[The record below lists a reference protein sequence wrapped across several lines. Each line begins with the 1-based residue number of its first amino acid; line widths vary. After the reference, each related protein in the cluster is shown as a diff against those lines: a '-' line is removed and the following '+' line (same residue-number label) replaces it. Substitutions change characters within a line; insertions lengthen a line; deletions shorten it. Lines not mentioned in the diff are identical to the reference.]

1 MISGFR
7 LEGGG
12 LTRTEDLEDA
22 VWIDLLA
29 PDDAERARIS
39 ALVGAEVPDRADQEE
54 IEVSSRLYFEHSA
67 AVMTALLPA
76 STEKARAEIA
86 PVSFML
92 TADRL
97 ITVRHHQPRPF
108 ETFPHR
114 AGKLALP
121 CTSAT
126 TVLIGLLED
135 IIDRLAD
142 ITEGAGRRIDA
153 LSAHTFEAEKAAD
166 GDFRGVLTE
175 IGRLDGRLAQLRDCL
190 VTTDRLL
197 GFLGSVLDQQEAGK
211 EAKSILKTQLR
222 DVRTIL
228 EQTAHLMQKTA
239 FLLDATLGLINVEQA
254 AIIKIFSVVA
264 VVFLPPTLVASIYG
278 MNFEVMPELA
288 WPLGYPAA
296 LCVMLLSAVGPLL
309 YFRRKGWF

>member
-7 LEGGG
+7 LDGGG
-12 LTRTEDLEDA
+12 LTPADGLDDA
-22 VWIDLLA
+22 IWIDLLE
-29 PDDAERARIS
+29 PDDAERAQIS
-39 ALVGAEVPDRADQEE
+39 ALIGAEVPVRADQEE
-54 IEVSSRLYFEHSA
+54 IELSSRLYFEQGA

-86 PVSFML
+86 PVSFIL
-92 TADRL
+92 TTDRL
-97 ITVRHHQPRPF
+97 VTVRHHRPRPF
-108 ETFPHR
+108 ETFPQR

-121 CTSAT
+121 CTSST

-142 ITEGAGRRIDA
+142 ITEVAGRRIDA
-153 LSAHTFEAEKAAD
+153 LSAHTFESEKAAD
-166 GDFRGVLTE
+166 GDFRGALKE
-175 IGRLDGRLAQLRDCL
+175 IGRLDGRVAQLRDCL
-190 VTTDRLL
+190 ITTERLL
-197 GFLGSVLDQQEAGK
+197 GFLGTVMDQQKPGR
-211 EAKSILKTQLR
+211 EAKSILKTQVR
-222 DVRTIL
+222 DVRTIS
-228 EQTAHLMQKTA
+228 EQTAQLMQKTA
-239 FLLDATLGLINVEQA
+239 FLLDATLGLISVEQN

-278 MNFEVMPELA
+278 MNFEVMPELS

-296 LCVMLLSAVGPLL
+296 LFVMFVSAAAPLL